1 MSDWDY
7 EHQKAVT
14 ALTLKQIAE
23 EGDLDEAVEVTLDL
37 EFLPG
42 DGADAEA
49 CAKALTSF
57 GYEVE
62 VQEDGMISASIGGVP
77 LTLDGVWTQEE
88 RATKIAL
95 TRGYTPDGWGFW
107 EP

>member
-1 MSDWDY
+1 MSWDF

-14 ALTLKQIAE
+14 AVTLDGIRE
-23 EGDLDEAVEVTLDL
+23 SGDLAAGTAVTLDL
-37 EFLPG
+37 EFLPVE
-42 DGADAEA
+42 GADAEA
-49 CAKALTSF
+49 CAKALRTF

-62 VQEDGMISASIGGVP
+62 IHEDGMIAASIADVP

-95 TRGYTPDGWGFW
+95 DRGYEPDGWGFW

>member
-1 MSDWDY
+1 MSWDF
-7 EHQKAVT
+7 EHQKNVTAVT
-14 ALTLKQIAE
+14 LSEIRE
-23 EGDLDEAVEVTLDL
+23 SGDLASGAMVTLDL
-37 EFLPG
+37 EFLPV

-49 CAKALTSF
+49 CAKALKMF

-62 VQEDGMISASIGGVP
+62 VHEDGMIAASIADVP

-95 TRGYTPDGWGFW
+95 ERGYEPDGWGFW

>member
-1 MSDWDY
+1 MSWDF
-7 EHQKAVT
+7 EHQKAET
-14 ALTLKQIAE
+14 AVTLKHIE
-23 EGDLDEAVEVTLDL
+23 ESGDLAAGTPVTLDL
-37 EFLPG
+37 EFLPVE
-42 DGADAEA
+42 GADSAA
-49 CAKALTSF
+49 CAKALRTF

-62 VQEDGMISASIGGVP
+62 VHEDGMIAAHATNVP

-95 TRGYTPDGWGFW
+95 ERGYEPDGWGFW